1 VKFQYNEPSSIA
13 ASMHSN
19 LYLAPLD
26 STAVLANA
34 TDDDPWGVNWVAQNG
49 AGFGPYYVER
59 WEAGQEV
66 VFAAHEGYWNGAP
79 SIKQV
84 IYREVPNSAN
94 RFALIQTG
102 AVDAAGWLLPN
113 ELMQLQANADVTVNN
128 WRSNFLVALSMN
140 TRIEPFDNP
149 LVRDAFRWAVPYEDA
164 LSSAFFGL
172 AEPARS
178 LVPPVFPDYAG
189 DYYTFT
195 TDLDRAREVLAEA
208 GYPDGF
214 ETELTYNAEIPWDE
228 QLAILIQSN
237 LQEIGVQ
244 VTLNQLPGGA
254 YADQMWGGQLT
265 TYIFQDQP
273 NVPAAEYALWAF
285 ANSESRGNHA
295 GYNNS
300 EVDDLTN
307 QALAELDPEVRRE
320 LNFRCQEIVSTDG
333 PYAFIAYPPF
343 SYAFRNNVTG
353 ARWYPAAHL
362 RWDEIQKS

>member
-1 VKFQYNEPSSIA
+1 
-13 ASMHSN
+13 
-19 LYLAPLD
+19 
-26 STAVLANA
+26 VL
-34 TDDDPWGVNWVAQNG
+34 T
-49 AGFGPYYVER
+49 
-59 WEAGQEV
+59 
-66 VFAAHEGYWNGAP
+66 
-79 SIKQV
+79 
-84 IYREVPNSAN
+84 
-94 RFALIQTG
+94 
-102 AVDAAGWLLPN
+102 
-113 ELMQLQANADVTVNN
+113 
-128 WRSNFLVALSMN
+128 
-140 TRIEPFDNP
+140 
-149 LVRDAFRWAVPYEDA
+149 
-164 LSSAFFGL
+164 
-172 AEPARS
+172 
-178 LVPPVFPDYAG
+178 
-189 DYYTFT
+189 
-195 TDLDRAREVLAEA
+195 EA

-214 ETELTYNAEIPWDE
+214 ETELFYNAEIPWDQ

-295 GYNNS
+295 SYNNP

-307 QALAELDPEVRRE
+307 RALAELDPEVRRE
-320 LNFRCQEIVSTDG
+320 LNFQAQDIVSNDG

-343 SYAFRNNVTG
+343 SYVFRSNVTG